1 MLIETGSCRAFVRLD
16 AVTNGIRLII
26 RGHNLAA
33 RGCLIELDIKM
44 AGAKPVLADVG
55 PLRRSMNHRLTEP
68 GRGGKDQES
77 CRERGVQHD
86 YILNNFQG

>member
-16 AVTNGIRLII
+16 AVTNGVRLII

-33 RGCLIELDIKM
+33 RRGLIELDIKM

-68 GRGGKDQES
+68 DRGG
-77 CRERGVQHD
+77 
-86 YILNNFQG
+86 